1 LRAGAAFA
9 TMPGMAR
16 RLDLDLPKAKLTR
29 DSLREAAILLS
40 YLRPYRGLLAAACGA
55 LILSSLLSLC
65 FPFLAGSLM
74 DAAVPGTQVR
84 GPAWLPHGI
93 NFVALVMLGIL
104 AVQAAS
110 SYFHST
116 TMTRVG
122 QSALADLRRDTYGR
136 LIRLP
141 MSFFGQRRVGE
152 LNSRLSADLT
162 QIEATLIMVV
172 PQFLRQS
179 LILLGGILLIAATSA
194 RLTLIMLSA
203 VPPVI
208 ALAVVFGRKLRRNSR
223 EAQDKLAETGTIVEE
238 TLQGIFNVKA
248 FVNEAFEIA
257 RYGRSM
263 DAYLRVALH
272 GARLRGAFIAF
283 IVFAL
288 FGCIVVVLWSGASLL
303 QSGRISLGE
312 MTRFVLYTA
321 FVAGAMGQFA
331 DLYSQLQKAVGAS
344 QRVRELLRETP
355 EFDVAALPSS
365 SSSLSERDRSSEVR
379 GRGAEV
385 SDSSLPPL
393 PEPPRTSAPST
404 LYPQPSTHS
413 APPLRGEVEFCNVHF
428 RYPSRAEMEVLK
440 GISFAVR
447 PGEKIA
453 LVGPSGSGKSTI
465 IALLLRF
472 YDPQPGEIRLDGRP
486 APEYPLAWLRNQMS
500 IVPQEALLFGGTIY
514 ENIAYGRPGATE
526 AEIMEAAR
534 QAHAHEFIAPF
545 PEGYQ
550 TLVGER
556 GVKLSGGQRQRVAIA
571 RAILKN
577 PAILILDEAT
587 SSLDSESER
596 LVQLALDRLME
607 QRTTFMIAHR
617 LATVRR
623 ADRILVIRDGLLVES
638 GTHAELQGQENGLYR
653 RLAELQF
660 GLKP

>member
-1 LRAGAAFA
+1 
-9 TMPGMAR
+9 
-16 RLDLDLPKAKLTR
+16 LDLPKAKLTR
-29 DSLREAAILLS
+29 DNLREVTVLFA
-40 YLRPYRGLLAAACGA
+40 YLRPYRGWLLAACGA

-74 DAAVPGTQVR
+74 DAAVPGTHAQ
-84 GPAWLPHGI
+84 GPRWLPRQI
-93 NFVALVMLGIL
+93 NVVALVMLGIL
-104 AVQAAS
+104 VVQSAS

-116 TMTRVG
+116 TLTRVG
-122 QSALADLRRDTYGR
+122 QSALADLRRDTYAR
-136 LIRLP
+136 LICLP
-141 MSFFGQRRVGE
+141 MTFFGQRRVGE
-152 LNSRLSADLT
+152 LNSRLAADLT
-162 QIEATLIMVV
+162 QIESTLIMVV
-172 PQFLRQS
+172 PQFLRQT
-179 LILLGGILLIAATSA
+179 LILLGGIILIASTSA

-208 ALAVVFGRKLRRNSR
+208 VLAVVFGRKLRQNSR
-223 EAQDKLAETGTIVEE
+223 DAQDKLAETGTIVEE

-248 FVNEAFEIA
+248 FVNESFEIA

-263 DAYLRVALH
+263 DAYLRIALR

-283 IVFAL
+283 IIFAL

-331 DLYSQLQKAVGAS
+331 DLYSQVQKAVGAS
-344 QRVRELLRETP
+344 QRVRELLREQP
-355 EFDVAALPSS
+355 EFALAP
-365 SSSLSERDRSSEVR
+365 
-379 GRGAEV
+379 AE
-385 SDSSLPPL
+385 L
-393 PEPPRTSAPST
+393 R
-404 LYPQPSTHS
+404 
-413 APPLRGEVEFCNVHF
+413 PPLRGEVEFRDVQF
-428 RYPSRAEMEVLK
+428 RYPSRPEVTVLK
-440 GISFAVR
+440 GISFSVR

-465 IALLLRF
+465 SSLLLRF
-472 YDPQPGEIRLDGRP
+472 YDPQSGELRLDGRP
-486 APEYPLAWLRNQMS
+486 APDYPLAWLRNQMS
-500 IVPQEALLFGGTIY
+500 IVPQEALLFGGSIY
-514 ENIAYGRPGATE
+514 ENIAYGRPAATE
-526 AEIMEAAR
+526 AEVLEAAR
-534 QAHAHEFIAPF
+534 QAYAHEFIAPF

-607 QRTTFMIAHR
+607 NRTAFMIAHR

-623 ADRILVIRDGLLVES
+623 ADRILVIRDGQLVES
-638 GTHAELQGQENGLYR
+638 GTHAELHRQENGLYR

-660 GLKP
+660 ELK

>member
-1 LRAGAAFA
+1 
-9 TMPGMAR
+9 MAPR
-16 RLDLDLPKAKLTR
+16 YGPKGRPDLDLPKAKLNR
-29 DSLREAAILLS
+29 ENLREVMVLFS
-40 YLRPYRGLLAAACGA
+40 YLRPYRGSLVAACVA
-55 LILSSLLSLC
+55 LMTSSLLALC

-74 DAAVPGTQVR
+74 DAALPGSGAHT
-84 GPAWLPHGI
+84 PAWMPHQI
-93 NFVALVMLGIL
+93 NVVAIIMLCVI
-104 AVQAAS
+104 AVQAAC

-122 QSALADLRRDTYGR
+122 QSALADLRRDTYAR
-136 LIRLP
+136 LICLP
-141 MSFFGQRRVGE
+141 MTFFGQRRVGE

-179 LILLGGILLIAATSA
+179 LILLGGIILIASTST

-203 VPPVI
+203 IPPVI
-208 ALAVVFGRKLRRNSR
+208 VLAVVFGRKLRGNSR

-248 FVNEAFEIA
+248 FVNETFEIA

-263 DAYLRVALH
+263 DTYLHVALR
-272 GARLRGAFIAF
+272 GARLRGAFLAF

-303 QSGRISLGE
+303 QSGRISIGE

-331 DLYSQLQKAVGAS
+331 DLYSQVQKAVGAS
-344 QRVRELLRETP
+344 HRVRELLHEKP
-355 EFDVAALPSS
+355 EFALNGTAAKEPVPSP
-365 SSSLSERDRSSEVR
+365 
-379 GRGAEV
+379 A
-385 SDSSLPPL
+385 
-393 PEPPRTSAPST
+393 
-404 LYPQPSTHS
+404 
-413 APPLRGEVEFCNVHF
+413 LRGEVEFRDVKF
-428 RYPSRAEMEVLK
+428 RYPSRAEVEVLK
-440 GISFAVR
+440 GISFTVK

-465 IALLLRF
+465 ISLLLRF
-472 YDPQPGEIRLDGRP
+472 YDPEPGAVLMDGRP

-500 IVPQEALLFGGTIY
+500 IVSQEALLFGGTIF

-526 AEIMEAAR
+526 AEVIEAAR

-596 LVQLALDRLME
+596 LVQLALNKLME
-607 QRTTFMIAHR
+607 NRTTFMIAHR

-623 ADRILVIRDGLLVES
+623 ADRILVIREGHLVES
-638 GTHAELQGQENGLYR
+638 GTHAELNQREDGLYR

-660 GLKP
+660 DLKS

>member
-1 LRAGAAFA
+1 
-9 TMPGMAR
+9 MAR
-16 RLDLDLPKAKLTR
+16 YDSRGRPDLDLPKARLTR
-29 DSLREAAILLS
+29 ESLREAAILLA
-40 YLRPYRGLLAAACGA
+40 YLRPYRRLLLAACGA
-55 LILSSLLSLC
+55 LVFSSLLSLC

-74 DAAVPGTQVR
+74 DAAMPGAAAR
-84 GPAWLPHGI
+84 GPAWLPHRI
-93 NFVALVMLGIL
+93 NLVALLMLGVL

-116 TMTRVG
+116 SMTRIG
-122 QSALADLRRDTYGR
+122 QHAVADLRRDTYAR
-136 LIRLP
+136 LICLP
-141 MSFFGQRRVGE
+141 MTFFGQRRVGE

-172 PQFLRQS
+172 PQFLRQT
-179 LILLGGILLIAATSA
+179 LMLLGGVILIASTSA

-203 VPPVI
+203 IPPVI
-208 ALAVVFGRKLRRNSR
+208 VLAVVFGRKLRGNSR

-248 FVNEAFEIA
+248 FVNEAFEIG

-263 DAYLRVALH
+263 DAYLRVALR

-283 IVFAL
+283 VVFAL

-303 QSGRISLGE
+303 QSGRISIGE

-331 DLYSQLQKAVGAS
+331 DLYSQVQKAVGAS
-344 QRVRELLRETP
+344 HRVRELMQESP
-355 EFDVAALPSS
+355 EFAIEKPAA
-365 SSSLSERDRSSEVR
+365 
-379 GRGAEV
+379 A
-385 SDSSLPPL
+385 
-393 PEPPRTSAPST
+393 APAT
-404 LYPQPSTHS
+404 R
-413 APPLRGEVEFCNVHF
+413 APLRGEVQFCQVHF
-428 RYPSRAEMEVLK
+428 RYASRPEMEVLK
-440 GISFAVR
+440 GLSFAVQ

-453 LVGPSGSGKSTI
+453 LIGPSGSGKSTI
-465 IALLLRF
+465 ISLLLRF
-472 YDPQPGEIRLDGRP
+472 YDPQPGGILMDGRP
-486 APEYPLAWLRNQMS
+486 ARDYPLAWLRNQMS
-500 IVPQEALLFGGTIY
+500 IVPQEAMLFGGTIY

-526 AEIMEAAR
+526 AELMEAAR
-534 QAHAHEFIAPF
+534 QAHAHEFITLF

-596 LVQLALDRLME
+596 LVQLALDRLM
-607 QRTTFMIAHR
+607 QNRTTFMIAHR

-638 GTHAELQGQENGLYR
+638 GTHAELHAQENGLYR
-653 RLAELQF
+653 HLAELQF
-660 GLKP
+660 NLKP

>member
-1 LRAGAAFA
+1 
-9 TMPGMAR
+9 
-16 RLDLDLPKAKLTR
+16 LDLPKAKLTR
-29 DSLREAAILLS
+29 DNLREVTVLFA
-40 YLRPYRGLLAAACGA
+40 YLRPYRGWLLAACGA

-74 DAAVPGTQVR
+74 DAAVPGTHAQ
-84 GPAWLPHGI
+84 GPRWLPRQI
-93 NFVALVMLGIL
+93 NVVALVMLGIL
-104 AVQAAS
+104 VVQSAS

-116 TMTRVG
+116 TLTRVG
-122 QSALADLRRDTYGR
+122 QSALADLRRDTYAR
-136 LIRLP
+136 LICLP
-141 MSFFGQRRVGE
+141 MTFFGQRRVGE
-152 LNSRLSADLT
+152 LNSRLAADLT
-162 QIEATLIMVV
+162 QIESTLIMVV
-172 PQFLRQS
+172 PQFLRQT
-179 LILLGGILLIAATSA
+179 LILLGGIILIASTSA

-208 ALAVVFGRKLRRNSR
+208 VLAVVFGRKLRQNSR
-223 EAQDKLAETGTIVEE
+223 DAQDKLAETGTIVEE

-248 FVNEAFEIA
+248 FVNESFEIA

-263 DAYLRVALH
+263 DAYLRIALR

-283 IVFAL
+283 IIFAL

-331 DLYSQLQKAVGAS
+331 DLYSQVQKAVGAS
-344 QRVRELLRETP
+344 QRVRELLREQP
-355 EFDVAALPSS
+355 EFALAP
-365 SSSLSERDRSSEVR
+365 
-379 GRGAEV
+379 AE
-385 SDSSLPPL
+385 L
-393 PEPPRTSAPST
+393 R
-404 LYPQPSTHS
+404 
-413 APPLRGEVEFCNVHF
+413 PPLRGEVEFRDVQF
-428 RYPSRAEMEVLK
+428 RYPSRPEVTVLK
-440 GISFAVR
+440 GISFSVR

-465 IALLLRF
+465 ISLLLRF
-472 YDPQPGEIRLDGRP
+472 YEPQSGELRLDGRP
-486 APEYPLAWLRNQMS
+486 APDYPLAWLRNQMS
-500 IVPQEALLFGGTIY
+500 IVPQEALLFGGSIY
-514 ENIAYGRPGATE
+514 ENIAYGRPAATE
-526 AEIMEAAR
+526 AEVLEAAR
-534 QAHAHEFIAPF
+534 QAYAHEFIAPF

-607 QRTTFMIAHR
+607 NRTAFMIAHR

-623 ADRILVIRDGLLVES
+623 ADRILVIRDGQLVES
-638 GTHAELQGQENGLYR
+638 GTHAELHRQENGLYR

-660 GLKP
+660 ELK

>member
-1 LRAGAAFA
+1 
-9 TMPGMAR
+9 MAR
-16 RLDLDLPKAKLTR
+16 HDRGRPDLDLPKAKLTR
-29 DSLREAAILLS
+29 ESLRETAVLFA
-40 YLRPYRGLLAAACGA
+40 YLRPYRGWLAAACCA

-65 FPFLAGSLM
+65 FPFFAGSLM
-74 DAAVPGTQVR
+74 DAASPAAAPGTGMR
-84 GPAWLPHGI
+84 GPSWLPRNI
-93 NFVALVMLGIL
+93 NVIAVIMLGVL
-104 AVQAAS
+104 AIQAIS
-110 SYFHST
+110 SYFHSM

-122 QSALADLRRDTYGR
+122 QSALADLRRDTYAR
-136 LIRLP
+136 LICLP

-152 LNSRLSADLT
+152 LNSRMSADLT
-162 QIEATLIMVV
+162 QIESTLIMVV

-179 LILLGGILLIAATSA
+179 LLLIGGIILIASTSG

-203 VPPVI
+203 IPPVI
-208 ALAVVFGRKLRRNSR
+208 VLAVVFGRKLRGNSR
-223 EAQDKLAETGTIVEE
+223 DAQDKLAETGTIVEE

-248 FVNEAFEIA
+248 FVNEAFEIS

-263 DAYLRVALH
+263 DAYLRVALR

-303 QSGRISLGE
+303 QSGRITIGE

-331 DLYSQLQKAVGAS
+331 ELYSNVQKAVGAS
-344 QRVRELLRETP
+344 HRVRELLQEQP
-355 EFDVAALPSS
+355 EFALA
-365 SSSLSERDRSSEVR
+365 RN
-379 GRGAEV
+379 GAV
-385 SDSSLPPL
+385 
-393 PEPPRTSAPST
+393 EPPAP
-404 LYPQPSTHS
+404 L
-413 APPLRGEVEFCNVHF
+413 APLRGEVEFREVHF
-428 RYPSRAEMEVLK
+428 RYASRPEVEVLK
-440 GISFAVR
+440 GISFTVR

-465 IALLLRF
+465 ISLLLRF
-472 YDPQPGEIRLDGRP
+472 YDPHPGEILMDGR
-486 APEYPLAWLRNQMS
+486 AAGEYPLAWLRNQMS
-500 IVPQEALLFGGTIY
+500 IVPQEALLFGGSIF
-514 ENIAYGRPGATE
+514 ENIAYGRPGASE

-534 QAHAHEFIAPF
+534 QAHAHEFITPF

-596 LVQLALDRLME
+596 LVQLALDKLME
-607 QRTTFMIAHR
+607 NRTTFMIAHR

-623 ADRILVIRDGLLVES
+623 ADRILVIRDGMLVES
-638 GTHAELQGQENGLYR
+638 GTHAELHQQADGLYR
-653 RLAELQF
+653 HLAELQF
-660 GLKP
+660 SQV

>member
-1 LRAGAAFA
+1 MSAICSRPAFCHNG
-9 TMPGMAR
+9 PVMAR
-16 RLDLDLPKAKLTR
+16 YNYRGRPDLDLPKARLNR
-29 DSLREAAILLS
+29 ENLREVTLLFS
-40 YLRPYRGLLAAACGA
+40 YLRPYRGPLIGACAA
-55 LILSSLLSLC
+55 LISSSLLSLC
-65 FPFLAGSLM
+65 FPYLAGNLM
-74 DAAVPGTQVR
+74 DAAMAKGAFH
-84 GPAWLPHGI
+84 GPSWMPRNI
-93 NFVALVMLGIL
+93 NLVACIMLGVL
-104 AVQAAS
+104 AVQAGS
-110 SYFHST
+110 SYFYST

-122 QSALADLRRDTYGR
+122 QNALADLRRDTYGR
-136 LIRLP
+136 LICLP

-179 LILLGGILLIAATSA
+179 LVLVGGIILIASTSG

-203 VPPVI
+203 IPPVI
-208 ALAVVFGRKLRRNSR
+208 ALAVWFGRRLRQNSR
-223 EAQDKLAETGTIVEE
+223 EAQDKLAETSTIVEE

-257 RYGRSM
+257 RYGQSM
-263 DAYLRVALH
+263 DHYLRLALR

-288 FGCIVVVLWSGASLL
+288 FGCVVVVLWSGAALL
-303 QSGRISLGE
+303 QSGRISIGE
-312 MTRFVLYTA
+312 MTRFALYTA

-331 DLYSQLQKAVGAS
+331 DLYSQVQKAVGAS
-344 QRVRELLRETP
+344 HRVQELLREKP
-355 EFDVAALPSS
+355 EFAVAPPAGGNAAALGE
-365 SSSLSERDRSSEVR
+365 LR
-379 GRGAEV
+379 GE
-385 SDSSLPPL
+385 
-393 PEPPRTSAPST
+393 
-404 LYPQPSTHS
+404 
-413 APPLRGEVEFCNVHF
+413 LRGEVAFRDVHF
-428 RYPSRAEMEVLK
+428 RYPSRPEVEVLK
-440 GISFAVR
+440 GISFEVR
-447 PGEKIA
+447 SGEKIA

-465 IALLLRF
+465 ISLLLRF
-472 YDPQPGEIRLDGRP
+472 YDPGPGQILLDGRP
-486 APEYPLAWLRNQMS
+486 AMEYPLAWLRNQMS
-500 IVPQEALLFGGTIY
+500 IVPQEAMLFGGTIY
-514 ENIAYGRPGATE
+514 ENIAYGRPTATE

-556 GVKLSGGQRQRVAIA
+556 GVKLSGGQRQRIAIA

-607 QRTTFMIAHR
+607 NRTTFMIAHR

-623 ADRILVIRDGLLVES
+623 ADRILVISDGLLAEA
-638 GTHAELQGQENGLYR
+638 GTHEELHRRENGVYR
-653 RLAELQF
+653 YLAELQF
-660 GLKP
+660 QVNQG

>member
-1 LRAGAAFA
+1 
-9 TMPGMAR
+9 MPRMAR
-16 RLDLDLPKAKLTR
+16 RLDLDLPKVKLTR
-29 DSLREAAILLS
+29 ESLREAAILLA

-65 FPFLAGSLM
+65 LPFLAGSLM
-74 DAAVPGTQVR
+74 DAAVPGGPAR
-84 GPAWLPHGI
+84 GPAWLPHRI

-136 LIRLP
+136 LICLP

-344 QRVRELLRETP
+344 QRVRELLREAP
-355 EFDVAALPSS
+355 EFDVGASS
-365 SSSLSERDRSSEVR
+365 SSSLSGRGRRSEVGDR
-379 GRGAEV
+379 RSEV
-385 SDSSLPPL
+385 ADSSSSSSSPPFQ
-393 PEPPRTSAPST
+393 EPLVTATSR
-404 LYPQPSTHS
+404 
-413 APPLRGEVEFCNVHF
+413 PPVRGEVEFCDVHF

-500 IVPQEALLFGGTIY
+500 IVPQEALLFGGTIH

>member
-1 LRAGAAFA
+1 
-9 TMPGMAR
+9 MPRYGSR
-16 RLDLDLPKAKLTR
+16 GRPDLDLPKAKLTR
-29 DSLREAAILLS
+29 ENLREAAGLLAC
-40 YLRPYRGLLAAACGA
+40 LRPYRRLLLAAVAA
-55 LILSSLLSLC
+55 LILSSLLSLS

-74 DAAVPGTQVR
+74 DAAMPGAPVH
-84 GPAWLPHGI
+84 GPAWLPRNI
-93 NFVALVMLGIL
+93 NLVALLMLGIL

-122 QSALADLRRDTYGR
+122 QSALADLRRQTYAR
-136 LIRLP
+136 LICLP
-141 MSFFGQRRVGE
+141 MTFFGQRRVGE

-162 QIEATLIMVV
+162 QLESTLILVL

-179 LILLGGILLIAATSA
+179 LILLGGMILIASTSVH
-194 RLTLIMLSA
+194 LTLIMLAA

-208 ALAVVFGRKLRRNSR
+208 LLAVVFGRRLRRNSR
-223 EAQDKLAETGTIVEE
+223 EAQDQLAETGTIVEE

-248 FVNEAFEIA
+248 FVNESFEIG

-263 DAYLRVALH
+263 DAYLRVALQ

-303 QSGRISLGE
+303 QSGHISIGQ

-331 DLYSQLQKAVGAS
+331 DLYSQVQKALGAS
-344 QRVRELLRETP
+344 HRVRELLQESP
-355 EFDVAALPSS
+355 EFALPTPILHPPSS
-365 SSSLSERDRSSEVR
+365 IL
-379 GRGAEV
+379 APT
-385 SDSSLPPL
+385 PP
-393 PEPPRTSAPST
+393 
-404 LYPQPSTHS
+404 
-413 APPLRGEVEFCNVHF
+413 APPGPSLRGQVEFRNVRF
-428 RYPSRAEMEVLK
+428 RYPSRAEVEVLK
-440 GISFAVR
+440 DISFAVQ

-465 IALLLRF
+465 ISLLLRF
-472 YDPQPGEIRLDGRP
+472 YDPQGGEIRLDDRP
-486 APEYPLAWLRNQMS
+486 ALEYPLAWLRNQMS

-514 ENIAYGRPGATE
+514 ENIAYGRPGATQG
-526 AEIMEAAR
+526 EILEAAR

-550 TLVGER
+550 TLVGDR

-607 QRTTFMIAHR
+607 NRTTFMIAHR
-617 LATVRR
+617 LATIRR
-623 ADRILVIRDGLLVES
+623 ADRILVICDGKLVES
-638 GTHAELQGQENGLYR
+638 GTHAELHQRENGLYR
-653 RLAELQF
+653 HLAELQF
-660 GLKP
+660 QLQP

>member
-1 LRAGAAFA
+1 
-9 TMPGMAR
+9 MAR
-16 RLDLDLPKAKLTR
+16 YGSRGRPDLDLPKARLTR
-29 DSLREAAILLS
+29 ESLREVAFLFA
-40 YLRPYRGLLAAACGA
+40 YLRPYRGWLTAACGA
-55 LILSSLLSLC
+55 LALSSLLSLC

-74 DAAVPGTQVR
+74 DAAMPGAPAH
-84 GPAWLPHGI
+84 GPAWLPRQI
-93 NFVALVMLGIL
+93 NIVALVMLGIL
-104 AVQAAS
+104 AVQSAS

-136 LIRLP
+136 LICLP
-141 MSFFGQRRVGE
+141 MTFFGRRRVGE

-162 QIEATLIMVV
+162 QIESTLIMVV
-172 PQFLRQS
+172 PQFLRQT
-179 LILLGGILLIAATSA
+179 LVLLGGIILIASTSA

-208 ALAVVFGRKLRRNSR
+208 VLAVVFGRKLRQNSR
-223 EAQDKLAETGTIVEE
+223 DAQDKLAETGTIVEE

-248 FVNEAFEIA
+248 FVNETFEIA

-263 DAYLRVALH
+263 DAYLRIALR

-283 IVFAL
+283 IIFAL

-303 QSGRISLGE
+303 QSGRISIGE

-331 DLYSQLQKAVGAS
+331 DLYSQVQKAVGAS
-344 QRVRELLRETP
+344 LRVRELLHEQP
-355 EFDVAALPSS
+355 EFALAPAI
-365 SSSLSERDRSSEVR
+365 
-379 GRGAEV
+379 GAER
-385 SDSSLPPL
+385 S
-393 PEPPRTSAPST
+393 ET
-404 LYPQPSTHS
+404 Y
-413 APPLRGEVEFCNVHF
+413 PPLRGNVEFREVQF
-428 RYPSRAEMEVLK
+428 RYPSRAAVEVLK

-453 LVGPSGSGKSTI
+453 LVGPSGSGKSTL

-472 YDPQPGEIRLDGRP
+472 YDPQAGEIRLDGVP
-486 APEYPLAWLRNQMS
+486 AQAYPLAWLRNQMS

-514 ENIAYGRPGATE
+514 ENIAYGRPGASE

-534 QAHAHEFIAPF
+534 RAHAHEFIAPF

-607 QRTTFMIAHR
+607 NRTTFMIAHR

-623 ADRILVIRDGLLVES
+623 ADRILVIREGKLVES
-638 GTHAELQGQENGLYR
+638 GTHAELHQQENGLYR

-660 GLKP
+660 ELK